1 MMPDQVAN
9 PSRRP
14 PKSIVILIIAGLLL
28 LFGYKSFKS
37 SISKVGTRYVPT
49 TSETNTP
56 AQSDVTDQND
66 TSKGDMYPNP
76 PLNRG
81 SDPLTLR
88 FDVTDPTIINEFGLD
103 DYSNYPGKSVKS
115 ISHQLSPIPQAKV
128 ANSPEVEATS
138 YFYDAMRKGGSV
150 KQAVLEKQI
159 SPELL
164 TQTLQTDSESTELRT
179 VPESL
184 KTIYLGT
191 DVTSEIKNVLLTCRK
206 EYGDYM
212 SYRGTNKKY
221 LDKLDE
227 IFPNDLSTFVYDD
240 GNDPNKN
247 EIAYV
252 KNLDNGKKQFVI
264 SAVHIYF
271 GSILYQ
277 RSGIFDH
284 LKDVDPMK
292 YEKEIRDFSIRKTC
306 YHEFTH
312 ILQDS
317 VESVNKGEGKYAYF
331 AKGQT
336 MESATP
342 YLSKFFNTKDLVSTL
357 QLEDAIA
364 EAQAEGLSFEMLMD
378 IYDLSPSQRRALW
391 DHEFGRLKSN
401 RIKINAMAS
410 SFVTDF
416 NGGDLLDLSSKLSEL
431 PYELK
436 SLNISFEQ
444 KKRLGQM
451 MNVSYIAWLGY
462 LNPTTKNEDKKIFDF
477 LKNTHIDY

>member
-1 MMPDQVAN
+1 MLDQASKPAQKPV
-9 PSRRP
+9 
-14 PKSIVILIIAGLLL
+14 KGIVIIILIGLLI
-28 LFGYKSFKS
+28 LFGYRSLKSTLS
-37 SISKVGTRYVPT
+37 QVGTSDAPK
-49 TSETNTP
+49 SGETYIP
-56 AQSDVTDQND
+56 PQSDTTGQNSTTKD
-66 TSKGDMYPNP
+66 DMFPNP
-76 PLNRG
+76 PTSNI
-81 SDPLTLR
+81 SDPLKLS
-88 FDVTDPTIINEFGLD
+88 FDATNLTTIDEFGLD
-103 DYSNYPGKSVKS
+103 DQSNYPKKSLKS
-115 ISHQLSPIPQAKV
+115 ISYQLSPIPQAKI

-138 YFYDAMRKGGSV
+138 YFYDAMRKGGNI
-150 KQAVLEKQI
+150 KEAVLEKQI
-159 SPELL
+159 DPELL
-164 TQTLQTDSESTELRT
+164 IQTLQTDGESTELRT
-179 VPESL
+179 VPVSL
-184 KTIYLGT
+184 KAIYLGP
-191 DVTSEIKNVLLTCRK
+191 DVTTEIKNVLLTCRK

-227 IFPNDLSTFVYDD
+227 IFPTDLSTFVYDD

-252 KNLDNGKKQFVI
+252 KNLGNGKKQFVI

-284 LKDVDPMK
+284 IKDIDLTK
-292 YEKEIRDFSIRKTC
+292 YEKEVRDFSIRKTC

-317 VESVNKGEGKYAYF
+317 VDAVNKGEGKYAYF

-336 MESATP
+336 MESSTP
-342 YLSKFFNTKDLVSTL
+342 YLSKFFNMKDPVSVL

-391 DHEFGRLKSN
+391 DQEFGRLKSN
-401 RIKINAMAS
+401 RLKINAMAS
-410 SFVTDF
+410 NFVTDF
-416 NGGDLLDLSSKLSEL
+416 TSGDLLDLSSKLSEL
-431 PYELK
+431 PYELQSPK
-436 SLNISFEQ
+436 ISFGQ

-451 MNVSYIAWLGY
+451 MSTSYVAWLGY
-462 LNPTTKNEDKKIFDF
+462 LNPTTKAENQKLFNF
-477 LKNTHIDY
+477 LKDTHINY

>member
-1 MMPDQVAN
+1 MLDQASKPAQKPV
-9 PSRRP
+9 
-14 PKSIVILIIAGLLL
+14 KGIVILMVIGLLV
-28 LFGYKSFKS
+28 LFGYRSLKS
-37 SISKVGTRYVPT
+37 SLSQVGTNYAPK
-49 TSETNTP
+49 SGETYMP
-56 AQSDVTDQND
+56 PQSDITSQNNTTKD
-66 TSKGDMYPNP
+66 DMFPNP
-76 PLNRG
+76 PTSNLN
-81 SDPLTLR
+81 DPLKLS
-88 FDVTDPTIINEFGLD
+88 FDVTNLTTISEFGLD
-103 DYSNYPGKSVKS
+103 DQSNYPNKSVKS
-115 ISHQLSPIPQAKV
+115 ISYQLSSIPQAKI

-138 YFYDAMRKGGSV
+138 YFYDAMRKGGNI
-150 KQAVLEKQI
+150 KEAVLEKQI
-159 SPELL
+159 DPELL
-164 TQTLQTDSESTELRT
+164 IQTLQTDGESTELRT
-179 VPESL
+179 VPVSL
-184 KTIYLGT
+184 KAIYLGP
-191 DVTSEIKNVLLTCRK
+191 DVTTEIKNVLLTCRK

-227 IFPNDLSTFVYDD
+227 IFPTDLSTFVYDD

-252 KNLDNGKKQFVI
+252 KNLGNGKKQFVI

-284 LKDVDPMK
+284 IKDIDLTK
-292 YEKEIRDFSIRKTC
+292 YEKEVRDFSIRKTC

-317 VESVNKGEGKYAYF
+317 VDAVNKGEGKYAYF

-336 MESATP
+336 MESSTP
-342 YLSKFFNTKDLVSTL
+342 YLSKFFNMKDPVSVL

-391 DHEFGRLKSN
+391 DQEFGRLKSN
-401 RIKINAMAS
+401 RVKINAMAS
-410 SFVTDF
+410 NFVTDF
-416 NGGDLLDLSSKLSEL
+416 TSGDLLDLSSKLSEL
-431 PYELK
+431 PYELQSPK
-436 SLNISFEQ
+436 ISFGQ

-451 MNVSYIAWLGY
+451 MSTSYVAWLGY
-462 LNPTTKNEDKKIFDF
+462 LNPTTKTEDQRLFNF
-477 LKNTHIDY
+477 LKDTHIDY

>member
-1 MMPDQVAN
+1 MTDQVSKPTRKPTMIILIVIGLLILVGYRSLKSSLTKGDTSDA
-9 PSRRP
+9 
-14 PKSIVILIIAGLLL
+14 PKS
-28 LFGYKSFKS
+28 
-37 SISKVGTRYVPT
+37 
-49 TSETNTP
+49 SESYIP
-56 AQSDVTDQND
+56 PQSDTTDQNSTTKD
-66 TSKGDMYPNP
+66 DMFPNP
-76 PLNRG
+76 PTSTI
-81 SDPLTLR
+81 SDPLKLS
-88 FDVTDPTIINEFGLD
+88 FDVTNLTTISEFGLD
-103 DYSNYPGKSVKS
+103 EQSNYPYKSVKS
-115 ISHQLSPIPQAKV
+115 ISYQLSSIPHAKI

-138 YFYDAMRKGGSV
+138 YFYDAMRKGVNV
-150 KQAVLEKQI
+150 KEAVLEKQI
-159 SPELL
+159 DPELL
-164 TQTLQTDSESTELRT
+164 IQTLQTDGESTELRT
-179 VPESL
+179 VPDSL
-184 KTIYLGT
+184 KSIYLGP
-191 DVTSEIKNVLLTCRK
+191 DVTTEIKNVLLTCRK

-227 IFPNDLSTFVYDD
+227 IFPTDLSTFVYDD

-284 LKDVDPMK
+284 IKDIDTTK
-292 YEKEIRDFSIRKTC
+292 YEKEVRDFSIRKTC

-317 VESVNKGEGKYAYF
+317 VDAINKGEGKYAYF

-342 YLSKFFNTKDLVSTL
+342 YLSKFFNMKDPVTLL

-391 DHEFGRLKSN
+391 DQEFGRLKSN
-401 RIKINAMAS
+401 RIKINTMAEN
-410 SFVTDF
+410 FVKDF
-416 NGGDLLDLSSKLSEL
+416 STGDLIDLSTKLSEL
-431 PYELK
+431 PYELQ
-436 SLNISFEQ
+436 S
-444 KKRLGQM
+444 
-451 MNVSYIAWLGY
+451 
-462 LNPTTKNEDKKIFDF
+462 PKI
-477 LKNTHIDY
+477 